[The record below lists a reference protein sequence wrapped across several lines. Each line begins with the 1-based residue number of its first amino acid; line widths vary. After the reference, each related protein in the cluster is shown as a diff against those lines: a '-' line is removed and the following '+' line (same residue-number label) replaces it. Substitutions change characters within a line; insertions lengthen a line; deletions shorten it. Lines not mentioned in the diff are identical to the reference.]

1 MRLAPA
7 PMTDPCRTLDIRRLA
22 RAGDLQ
28 PDCRS
33 FRQGGAGEEA
43 WQLALQ
49 TDRADEDGRPNLLT
63 VIPLVHRGEPAG
75 SVGEAVKIAWTPC
88 TYGGARP
95 WFICPGPM
103 GDPACGRRTAILYLP
118 IGRAGGW
125 CCRSC
130 LRLRYLS
137 TVESERLRNIG
148 QLGKLYARLGGAEW
162 LHGPLPDKPRGMHL
176 ETYERILAAI
186 DARKR
191 AHIEIVTSRL
201 RHKV

>member
-1 MRLAPA
+1 MLRMVQGRRSNAPPLRWRACDNPPDRHGTRKKDVSAGTSQMPRALPWWTWLAPLVICHIGTLLSLKFQFA
-7 PMTDPCRTLDIRRLA
+7 P
-22 RAGDLQ
+22 G
-28 PDCRS
+28 
-33 FRQGGAGEEA
+33 
-43 WQLALQ
+43 
-49 TDRADEDGRPNLLT
+49 
-63 VIPLVHRGEPAG
+63 
-75 SVGEAVKIAWTPC
+75 
-88 TYGGARP
+88 
-95 WFICPGPM
+95 
-103 GDPACGRRTAILYLP
+103 TAILYLP